1 MRSLVQRVSSARV
14 EVDDE
19 VVGAID
25 CGLLAYVG
33 FGRQDTVR
41 DRAWTIA
48 KIAGLRV
55 FPDESGRMS
64 LSVRDVGGA
73 ILLVS
78 QFTLYGDLERGLRPS
93 FDEAMPPEDA
103 QAWYE
108 DALRELRATG
118 VPVQAGRFRAH
129 MRVYSVNDGPVSIW
143 IDSGSKRDTQ
153 ERDRRGERPGP

>member
-1 MRSLVQRVSSARV
+1 VSSARV

-19 VVGAID
+19 IVGAID
-25 CGLLAYVG
+25 RGLVAYIG
-33 FGRQDTVR
+33 FGRADTIR
-41 DRAWTIA
+41 DRTWTIT

-64 LSVRDVGGA
+64 LGVRDVGGA

-93 FDEAMPPEDA
+93 FDEAMPPDEA
-103 QAWYE
+103 QTWYE
-108 DALRELRATG
+108 AALVELRATG
-118 VPVQAGRFRAH
+118 VPVQAGRFRAR

-143 IDSGSKRDTQ
+143 IDSGSRRNTE
-153 ERDRRGERPGP
+153 ERARRGERPGP